1 MTETAPQ
8 VVLPCDQLETTI
20 DWFAAAGFRMLLLRP
35 ADDPSVALLEGHG
48 LTLRL
53 DSAAPSADITLR
65 IPVEH
70 VPTPPTQ
77 TAPNGTVLLFVPST
91 QPDSLP
97 LNDPAFVHDR
107 HVESTAGR
115 GRAGMHYRDLIPDRQ
130 GGRWIASHISIP
142 VGGPVADYVHHHH
155 IRFQMIFCHAGW
167 ADLVYEDQGEPFRF
181 EAGDCVL
188 QPPHIRHQV
197 LRTSDDFDVVE
208 VSSPAE
214 HDTLRDHELTL
225 PTGVIDARRDF
236 NGQRFAW
243 HRASTA
249 TWLPWHTAG
258 FTASDFDFET
268 STNGLAQVCVV
279 RSSPGASLIDHVA
292 AGEFTLWFVRSGTGT
307 LRRNGESHPICE
319 LDSLVLVEG
328 ERYDLTD
335 LSDGFEF
342 LEVRATHP

>member
-1 MTETAPQ
+1 MTEPQFVIPCLDLEATIAWFEELGFLMRLITPADAPAVAVLDGHGVTVRLDTSLVPGGAGLRLPAVDGTAPS
-8 VVLPCDQLETTI
+8 
-20 DWFAAAGFRMLLLRP
+20 R
-35 ADDPSVALLEGHG
+35 
-48 LTLRL
+48 
-53 DSAAPSADITLR
+53 
-65 IPVEH
+65 H
-70 VPTPPTQ
+70 VGPD
-77 TAPNGTVLLFVPST
+77 GTVLEFVV
-91 QPDSLP
+91 DSAELALP
-97 LNDPAFVHDR
+97 ANDPVFVIDR
-107 HVESTAGR
+107 HADAGFGT
-115 GRAGMHYRDLIPDRQ
+115 GRAGMQYRDLIPERH
-130 GGRWIASHISIP
+130 GGRYVASHIAIP
-142 VGGPVADYVHHHH
+142 VGGPVPDYVHHHH